1 MPCSMTGFGK
11 AKTTYEN
18 YEVEVE
24 LRSLNNR
31 YLDIVTRLP
40 KSLENY
46 EQLVKEEIKKKIIR
60 GKVSANVSL
69 NGKMNGLNDFKLNE
83 EVLDYYHNLLKEIK
97 SKTGIKGDITL
108 EHILQFSDLL
118 QPNDEEIDDE
128 EIKNNLLITLREAL
142 DKLVGMRQDEAENIT
157 KDVNDR
163 LKKIEKLTEEI
174 FTKGKEN
181 PKQDYDKLYQRVQLL
196 LQGKTVDEYRLEM
209 EMVLLADKV
218 DITEECTRLKSHIK
232 QFNNIFTTKP
242 EVGKPLTFILQEMHR
257 EVNTIGSK
265 TTIVEISHA
274 VISMK
279 EEIEKL
285 REQVQNLE

>member
-1 MPCSMTGFGK
+1 MSSSMTGFGK

-18 YEVEVE
+18 YEIVAE

-31 YLDIVTRLP
+31 YLDIIVRLP

-60 GKVSANVSL
+60 GKISANISF
-69 NGKMNGLNDFKLNE
+69 NGKINGLEDFKLNE
-83 EVLDYYHNLLKEIK
+83 EALSYYHKLLHEIQ
-97 SKTGIKGDITL
+97 SRTGVKGDITIDHL
-108 EHILQFSDLL
+108 LQFSDLL
-118 QPNDEEIDDE
+118 KQDEEEIDDE
-128 EIKNNLLITLREAL
+128 KIKNNLLATLRLAL
-142 DKLVGMRQDEAENIT
+142 DKLVNMRQVEAKNIT
-157 KDVNDR
+157 EDIKSRIQKIDVLAGDISEKGND
-163 LKKIEKLTEEI
+163 
-174 FTKGKEN
+174 N
-181 PKQDYDKLYQRVQLL
+181 PKQDYDKLYQRVQSLL
-196 LQGKTVDEYRLEM
+196 KGRALDEYRLEM
-209 EMVLLADKV
+209 EIALLSDKV
-218 DITEECTRLKSHIK
+218 DITEECTRLKSHLK
-232 QFNNIFTTKP
+232 QFNTIFTTKA

-274 VISMK
+274 VITMK